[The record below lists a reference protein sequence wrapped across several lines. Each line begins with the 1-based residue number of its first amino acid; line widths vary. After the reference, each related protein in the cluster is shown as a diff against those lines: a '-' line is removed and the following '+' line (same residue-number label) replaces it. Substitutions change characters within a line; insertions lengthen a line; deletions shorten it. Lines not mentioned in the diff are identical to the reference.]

1 MNKVAKIGVFSLL
14 VVLFV
19 CILLPINKKKDSVL
33 ATNVSTEELAQELY
47 DFKNPY
53 IGDAP
58 ADGDLLHA
66 LQVEEELGPFSIE
79 LETEVQPYILR
90 LVFTDTINME
100 NTFNEKMKD
109 YASVLL
115 TLIENADEIDWV
127 YSNKGGVTQT
137 QTWVVSDAEQSLKI
151 EDLKSYSSTKEKVE
165 ELLKLLD

>member
-1 MNKVAKIGVFSLL
+1 M
-14 VVLFV
+14 
-19 CILLPINKKKDSVL
+19 L

-66 LQVEEELGPFSIE
+66 LQVEKELGPFSIE

-115 TLIENADEIDWV
+115 ALIENADEIDWV
-127 YSNKGGVTQT
+127 YSNKDGVTQT
-137 QTWVVSDAEQSLKI
+137 QTWTVSDAEQSLKI